1 MRCFYFQEYFV
12 YFQFVF
18 LLALTN
24 MCAYNNMR
32 NRVLDWLCIFL
43 VCLHVCQ
50 STYMC
55 KTVDLR
61 GISRNFP
68 RRIPPTD
75 NCIFFLRTKK
85 KIDNCN
91 FGKFLIPG

>member
-24 MCAYNNMR
+24 MCAYNAYNNMR
-32 NRVLDWLCIFL
+32 NRVLDWSCIFL

-55 KTVDLR
+55 
-61 GISRNFP
+61 
-68 RRIPPTD
+68 
-75 NCIFFLRTKK
+75 
-85 KIDNCN
+85 
-91 FGKFLIPG
+91 